1 MEEQGRELD
10 RTAEMK
16 QMTEFCMS
24 IAEALDYK
32 HNLRCHS
39 GAEFTSKML
48 EKEIASLNVQENDV
62 VLFYYAGHGCNWDDD
77 DWPHMAFLDKQY
89 WETTTFNKLKAV
101 SKKAKLLLCIASCC
115 NMDSEGRRKEK
126 MQYAPIDKEKAK
138 KLFLGFSGKKSN
150 YSFF

>member
-1 MEEQGRELD
+1 MKMNRIILILPFLVCSIHLYGQTMHSIIFTNMEEQGRELD

-77 DWPHMAFLDKQY
+77 DWPHMAFLDK
-89 WETTTFNKLKAV
+89 
-101 SKKAKLLLCIASCC
+101 
-115 NMDSEGRRKEK
+115 
-126 MQYAPIDKEKAK
+126 
-138 KLFLGFSGKKSN
+138 
-150 YSFF
+150 